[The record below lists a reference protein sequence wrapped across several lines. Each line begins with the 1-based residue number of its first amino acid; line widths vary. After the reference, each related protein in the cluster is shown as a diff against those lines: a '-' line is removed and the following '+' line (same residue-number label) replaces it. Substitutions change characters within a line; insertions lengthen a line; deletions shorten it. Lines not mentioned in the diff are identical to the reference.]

1 MRAYNGLSEVGGDAL
16 RGGAE
21 GCGELRN
28 LQQRLVRVV
37 EVVSVHRSV
46 SKWRPSSSR
55 CFCRCSSFRSLAA
68 AAAAAAAAAVAVS
81 SAVGG
86 LGDCGDGLGSSCC
99 WHGSWRRCLELELEA
114 EEGERGH
121 CCGRGAAVQ
130 EEDAGAAAHHRPG
143 AAGAASLGAGEE
155 GDRRGEGTCEGGV
168 RAKEGCRGGGG
179 SEGSAEVLDLG
190 EERKGGDSGGS
201 ERWETRREETEGRGA
216 PDAKRVQLH

>member
-46 SKWRPSSSR
+46 SRWRPSSLR

-68 AAAAAAAAAVAVS
+68 AAATAAAAAVAVS

-114 EEGERGH
+114 EEGERGALLRAG
-121 CCGRGAAVQ
+121 CCRAGGGCGSGGTSPPRSSRSGVAGGRG
-130 EEDAGAAAHHRPG
+130 
-143 AAGAASLGAGEE
+143 
-155 GDRRGEGTCEGGV
+155 RG
-168 RAKEGCRGGGG
+168 
-179 SEGSAEVLDLG
+179 
-190 EERKGGDSGGS
+190 
-201 ERWETRREETEGRGA
+201 
-216 PDAKRVQLH
+216 

>member
-1 MRAYNGLSEVGGDAL
+1 MEVPKGVASSAISSSVRCASSRLSAFTDSAH
-16 RGGAE
+16 
-21 GCGELRN
+21 C
-28 LQQRLVRVV
+28 
-37 EVVSVHRSV
+37 SSSV
-46 SKWRPSSSR
+46 SRWRPSSSR
-55 CFCRCSSFRSLAA
+55 CFRRCSSFRSLAA

-86 LGDCGDGLGSSCC
+86 LGDYGDGLGSSCC

-114 EEGERGH
+114 EEGERGALLWAG
-121 CCGRGAAVQ
+121 CCR
-130 EEDAGAAAHHRPG
+130 AGGGCGSGGTSPPRSSRSG
-143 AAGAASLGAGEE
+143 VTGAGEE
-155 GDRRGEGTCEGGV
+155 GDRWGEGTCEGGV

>member
-1 MRAYNGLSEVGGDAL
+1 M
-16 RGGAE
+16 
-21 GCGELRN
+21 
-28 LQQRLVRVV
+28 
-37 EVVSVHRSV
+37 
-46 SKWRPSSSR
+46 
-55 CFCRCSSFRSLAA
+55 
-68 AAAAAAAAAVAVS
+68 
-81 SAVGG
+81 
-86 LGDCGDGLGSSCC
+86 
-99 WHGSWRRCLELELEA
+99 
-114 EEGERGH
+114 
-121 CCGRGAAVQ
+121 Q
-130 EEDAGAAAHHRPG
+130 EEDAGAVAHHRPG